1 MLLMGKSTISTGPF
15 SIAMFVYRRVPPNH
29 PLVGGLEHD
38 LIFPYIGNV
47 ITPTDEL
54 LFFHRG
60 RAQPPTRSILPGF
73 FHERNHPAIKG
84 YHHLWKPPF
93 N

>member
-54 LFFHRG
+54 LFFIGVGLNH
-60 RAQPPTRSILPGF
+60 QPDLFYQDFSMKETIQR
-73 FHERNHPAIKG
+73 
-84 YHHLWKPPF
+84 
-93 N
+93 